1 MNQRIGPCSGS
12 SSGNLWMLL
21 LSLLIALHFVAQTTT
36 AIAAETGTLTLA
48 PIFSDHAVLQRG
60 RPVPVWGTGTP
71 EDKVKVQLGSVV
83 SETVV
88 GVDGTWQLLLNAQP
102 ASENLALRVYQDGKL
117 VTEKTDV
124 ALGDVWLCSG
134 QSNMEFELHKAA
146 NGASET
152 ENSNDN
158 GLRLLLMPRKR
169 AFKEKILDEKT
180 HWQRSA
186 PDTAKNFSA
195 ACYYMGREMRRQQN
209 IPIGLIA
216 ASWGGSKIEDWLTRT
231 SLLQVGGFADE
242 LAAQA
247 EHIANP
253 AGSKAAAVQT
263 LRSWVKK
270 HASVSNTAHWIKAPL
285 ESGLW
290 EGWNVG
296 AFAEFDGVAQYRIR
310 FSLPSA
316 IAARARSLTVGR
328 IDDADWTS
336 INGVEIGNTQ
346 EWDTVRRYPLKKG
359 LLRPGMN
366 TIDIVVLDTGGG
378 GGLSGGEMPAIE
390 LDDGTKFP
398 LESGWEAAA
407 VKTLDEAG
415 PPPVAAWLHGE
426 GAGTLHNG
434 MIAPLGRFSVRGF
447 AWYQGESNAA
457 YAARYP
463 PLLQAL
469 IADWRSRF
477 GGQEFL
483 VVQLAGFGSH
493 SQNPERSRWAELR
506 EAQRSVAIANPA
518 ARLVPTIDIGDRF
531 DIHPVNKKEVGR
543 RLALAASSNNWRVG
557 TKIRVERSGN
567 SFQISLGKD
576 YRLVGGGASPIGFE
590 LCDHVGM
597 CRFVT
602 ATLLQPDLI
611 TIDATEA
618 DSELRYLWSNSPLVS
633 LYDTNGVPL
642 PPFRFFVKK

>member
-1 MNQRIGPCSGS
+1 MNQTVVTCSGS
-12 SSGNLWMLL
+12 SRDNPWILL
-21 LSLLIALHFVAQTTT
+21 LSLLIALHFVAQPAT
-36 AIAAETGTLTLA
+36 AIAAEPGTLTLA
-48 PIFSDHAVLQRG
+48 PIFSDHAVLQRD
-60 RPVPVWGTGTP
+60 RPLPVWGTGTP
-71 EDKVKVQLGSVV
+71 EDIVKVQLGSVV

-88 GVDGTWQLLLNAQP
+88 GVDGTWQLILNAQP
-102 ASENLALRVYQDGKL
+102 ASENLSLRVYQDGKL

-124 ALGDVWLCSG
+124 AVGDVWLCSG

-146 NGASET
+146 NGASEA

-169 AFKEKILDEKT
+169 AFKETTLGEKT

-216 ASWGGSKIEDWLTRT
+216 ASWGGSKIEDWLSRA
-231 SLLQVGGFADE
+231 SLLQLGGFADE

-253 AGSKAAAVQT
+253 AGSKADAAQT
-263 LRSWVKK
+263 LRSWVQK
-270 HASVSNTAHWIKAPL
+270 HAGVSDITHWIKAPL

-290 EGWNVG
+290 EGWTVG
-296 AFAEFDGVAQYRIR
+296 AFAEFDGVARYRIR

-316 IAARARSLTVGR
+316 IAKRARSLALGR

-336 INGVEIGNTQ
+336 VNGVEVGNTQ
-346 EWDTVRRYPLKKG
+346 KWDTVRRYPLKKG
-359 LLRPGMN
+359 VLRAGTN

-378 GGLSGGEMPAIE
+378 GGLWGGEMPAIALE
-390 LDDGTKFP
+390 DGTKFP
-398 LESGWEAAA
+398 LERGWEAAA

-415 PPPVAAWLHGE
+415 PPPVAAWLQGE

-434 MIAPLGRFSVRGF
+434 MIAPLGHFAVKGF

-463 PLLQAL
+463 LLLQAL
-469 IADWRSRF
+469 ISDWRSRF
-477 GGQEFL
+477 GGQTFL
-483 VVQLAGFGSH
+483 AIQLAGFGAH

-518 ARLVPTIDIGDRF
+518 VRLVPTIDIGDRF

-543 RLALAASSNNWRVG
+543 RLALAASSDDWRVG
-557 TKIRVERSGN
+557 TQIRVEQSGHN
-567 SFQISLGKD
+567 FQISLGED

-597 CRFVT
+597 CRFIP

-611 TIDATEA
+611 SIDAAEA

-642 PPFRFFVKK
+642 PPFRILVKK